1 MRASR
6 KFLTFLI
13 LILVVALSAGML
25 VACVPESKHENKNLA
40 EKVPA
45 GDVINL
51 LMNAGN
57 PDTDYYAFEFTSDI
71 TVSGDTKKVYF
82 AGNMGGETAE
92 LAFKLNNADDSNIF
106 AMYIDE
112 GVFYLSIPGHVTYM
126 LEDIDFE
133 WIVNQFEGVGSIDNI
148 LSMIEISGLP
158 VELQIDA
165 IIQLVS
171 ALFMKTTVYEF
182 EGDKLFAE
190 VKFDIAAI
198 VEIITGLGDSL
209 PLPIDIAGLLGGV
222 DFSGVDIRI
231 GATLVGGEIVQGEYD
246 AYPKYEGASLDGDVY
261 INVTNQS
268 SNVANVTLK
277 TSYSNEP
284 IGIIPED
291 IKNAKPFN
299 LGRLAFDANIDL
311 NANNFDV
318 ASFVNSIVG
327 EEVLPENLIIINTKE
342 DLMLKVRLDLKL
354 KPESDGSDDSI
365 GYIELYNK
373 NDMSKVLLGIYLKDT
388 NLYINAENLLLSE
401 ANAPVLTN
409 FVVENVHVSSFLSA
423 QIDSLKK
430 TIEDLVADINGGTVT
445 PKGSPESVVV
455 GVSSES
461 NHLSPTISSIITLA
475 SKLAGFENNIKVDG
489 DSIVATIDKNFFD
502 ILNTKYGA
510 NIYVGDFGKADI
522 SINFAEKGLDSLGL
536 SIVDNKN
543 NNPINILLDNF
554 TYGIINENYL
564 DRINEMIE
572 SAEYITS
579 VDNLLLEMLSEFSV
593 SGKLLIDTNDTSI
606 DIRNIVNSILILS
619 GQRFNIPIN
628 LNIDKFVSSYTVNV
642 MWSLD
647 YKNYLNTDLLFEIK
661 AYDNTLVGL
670 YADDGVVYLDLAGVG
685 LPKLSLRNTTLAY
698 EFTALIE
705 NLIKG
710 SASENVVAPVSY
722 SDVSYSSY
730 LAGDL
735 DSANIDIDD
744 IKKLLLQGVSI
755 EDNMIKVMLTNTIL
769 KELFLGMN
777 MNIQDDSMEAEVGI
791 DLSTLNILANIKY
804 DEISMALTL
813 ALNNLGNPQK
823 VEFPNDFYK
832 YDNLDGANSSIFIDS
847 LFENLNPDWWID
859 LYTRNVD
866 TGDGIKHSRFT
877 FDKATYDGYR
887 LEGHTEAKV
896 NKDTL
901 IIYFR
906 KADAGNRIPL
916 IIAIDPNVST
926 NNVRIMG
933 TKELYD
939 VKVPIIG
946 TTLSD
951 GEDIDQTITLD
962 IKSMLN
968 DLFGPIFS
976 EIGTGNQ
983 KSYGVVADQKV
994 NENEDIIGLIQS
1006 IDIAMR
1012 GFGDLSLDVKLD
1024 GAYLNEFVAQIF
1036 EGMGVVYDNKNPK
1049 VTMDSLY
1056 NNVLIPI
1063 IKGMP
1068 AGDLILSIGDSVIQG
1083 VLQEILPRFIPLPDF
1098 TQLNLKVNISG
1109 YKLDTLQLV
1118 GYDRKD
1124 SANPD
1129 LFDLTLFN
1137 GANNEDIRFVE
1148 FKDMN
1153 SLDNPIYQKRY
1164 IEMDI
1169 ANMTGFENM
1178 FVSTAYKFNKEGKY
1192 YDSRQN
1198 VTWLVKSRDNEQINL
1213 PLREDMSA
1221 FKSGDSYVPGTYEVV
1236 GTAYDK
1242 SISVTV
1248 VITDKKTEYS
1258 DIESI
1263 EDVTVAIGASLPK
1276 YVNAKR
1282 ADGSVEKVKV
1292 QKWIGAEPTSK
1303 EEHTVNAQV
1312 QLVEGGREYPVE
1324 ITYASSIVSLYDENL
1339 SYETDIYSYKD
1350 FYNDVYTSSE
1360 ILVKYSNG
1368 LLAFAPVEFSVKEGE
1383 KELFD
1388 ELGNVKTPLDWADG
1402 FTTTLVATVYKG
1414 SAIEQTFEMD
1424 MQVNS
1429 GKVAYVMG
1437 TSKNNVTISKY
1448 DKAYTMPSE
1457 LTFVT
1462 VDGKVHTEKV
1472 TWNTEG
1478 ITFGT
1483 IGKYDNI
1490 GFTINA
1496 DYNVTGAE
1504 YGCVTSVTIDD
1515 SYIVNAMVK
1524 GERVGEPISI
1534 SYEDFTSGNIS
1545 MVLTLS
1551 SGRVITLNNTDVTMI
1566 GNTIGEAGGLA
1577 RVEIQI
1583 GDYSIFKSFQVA
1595 EKVVEA

>member
-25 VACVPESKHENKNLA
+25 VACVPKSEHENKNLA
-40 EKVPA
+40 SDVPA

-51 LMNAGN
+51 LMDAGN
-57 PDTDYYAFEFTSDI
+57 PDSDYYAFEFTSDI

-112 GVFYLSIPGHVTYM
+112 GKFYLSIPGQVTYM
-126 LEDIDFE
+126 LEDVDFE
-133 WIVNQFEGVGSIDNI
+133 WIVNQFEGIGSIDNI
-148 LSMIEISGLP
+148 LSMIEIPGLP
-158 VELQIDA
+158 IELQIDA

-231 GATLVGGEIVQGEYD
+231 GATLVGGEKVKGEYD
-246 AYPKYEGASLDGDVY
+246 LYTKFEGASIDGDVY

-268 SNVANVTLK
+268 SSVANVTLK
-277 TSYSNEP
+277 TTYGNEP
-284 IGIIPED
+284 IGLIPED

-299 LGRLAFDANIDL
+299 LGTLAFDANIDL
-311 NANNFDV
+311 NADNFDV

-327 EEVLPENLIIINTKE
+327 EEVLPENLIIINTKD

-373 NDMSKVLLGIYLKDT
+373 SDMRKVLLGLYLKDT
-388 NLYINAENLLLSE
+388 NLYINAENLLLSD

-409 FVVENVHVSSFLSA
+409 FVVENVHVSSFLST

-430 TIEDLVADINGGTVT
+430 TIEDLVAEINGGSVT

-455 GVSSES
+455 GVSSEG

-475 SKLAGFENNIKVDG
+475 SNLAGFENNIKVDG
-489 DSIVATIDKNFFD
+489 NSIIATIDKNFFD

-510 NIYVGDFGKADI
+510 NIHVGDFGKADI
-522 SINFAEKGLDSLGL
+522 SLNFAEKGLDSLGL
-536 SIVDNKN
+536 SIVDSKN

-554 TYGIINENYL
+554 SYGIVNENYL
-564 DRINEMIE
+564 DRINQMIE
-572 SAEYITS
+572 SADYITS
-579 VDNLLLEMLSEFSV
+579 VDNLLLDMLSEFSV
-593 SGKLLIDTNDTSI
+593 SGSLLLDTNDTSI
-606 DIRNIVNSILILS
+606 DIRNIVNSILVLS

-628 LNIDKFVSSYTVNV
+628 LNIDKFVSSYTVNI

-661 AYDNTLVGL
+661 AYDNTLIGL
-670 YADDGVVYLDLAGVG
+670 YADGGVLYLDLAGVG
-685 LPKLSLRNTTLAY
+685 LPKLSLKNTTLAY

-710 SASENVVAPVSY
+710 SSSENVVAPTSA
-722 SDVSYSSY
+722 SNISYSSY
-730 LAGDL
+730 STNDL
-735 DSANIDIDD
+735 NDANIDIDA

-755 EDNMIKVMLTNTIL
+755 EDNMLKVMLTNAIL

-777 MNIQDDSMEAEVGI
+777 LNIQDGNMEAEVGI
-791 DLSTLNILANIKY
+791 DLSTLNILADIKY
-804 DEISMALTL
+804 DEVSMALTL

-823 VEFPNDFYK
+823 VEFPKDFYK
-832 YDNLDGANSSIFIDS
+832 YVNLDGANSSIFIDS
-847 LFENLNPDWWID
+847 LLNVLEPNIWIEVNS
-859 LYTRNVD
+859 RNID
-866 TGDGIKHSRFT
+866 TGSTILNTRINIETQSKGVYKIRIFYKGGKNPINVTLD
-877 FDKATYDGYR
+877 A
-887 LEGHTEAKV
+887 
-896 NKDTL
+896 NKT
-901 IIYFR
+901 
-906 KADAGNRIPL
+906 
-916 IIAIDPNVST
+916 T
-926 NNVRIMG
+926 NNVKIEINNDLLG
-933 TKELYD
+933 LPGWIYSIAEGIIKSELD
-939 VKVPIIG
+939 KIQIN
-946 TTLSD
+946 
-951 GEDIDQTITLD
+951 LD
-962 IKSMLN
+962 IKGML
-968 DLFGPIFS
+968 DGLFGPIFS
-976 EIGTGNQ
+976 EIGTANQ
-983 KSYGVVADQKV
+983 KTYGTVADQKAG
-994 NENEDIIGLIQS
+994 ENKKVEGVIQAIN
-1006 IDIAMR
+1006 IDMR
-1012 GFGDLSLDVKLD
+1012 GFGDLTIDAEFDGVYVNDMLGDVLS
-1024 GAYLNEFVAQIF
+1024 
-1036 EGMGVVYDNKNPK
+1036 GMGIVYDTKNPN
-1049 VTMDSLY
+1049 VTYDSIY
-1056 NNVLIPI
+1056 NTFLASIIDDIPNI
-1063 IKGMP
+1063 GSYKDGIKANIKTLVNG
-1068 AGDLILSIGDSVIQG
+1068 
-1083 VLQEILPRFIPLPDF
+1083 FIPLPNFD
-1098 TQLNLKVNISG
+1098 TLNLKVNMNG

-1118 GYDRKD
+1118 GYDRTD
-1124 SANPD
+1124 SSNPD

-1137 GANNEDIRFVE
+1137 GDNGGDVRFVE

-1153 SLDNPIYQKRY
+1153 SLDNPIYQKSY
-1164 IEMDI
+1164 VELDVQDLKGLSD
-1169 ANMTGFENM
+1169 AEAFSKM
-1178 FVSTAYKFNKEGKY
+1178 FVSTAYKFNPNGKY
-1192 YDSRQN
+1192 YDSKQS
-1198 VTWLVKSRDNEQINL
+1198 VTWSLKSREGDNMTISSN
-1213 PLREDMSA
+1213 DMSV
-1221 FKSGDSYVPGTYEVV
+1221 FKNDGVFAPGQYVVV
-1236 GTAYDK
+1236 GTAYEK
-1242 SISVTV
+1242 SITVTV

-1276 YVNAKR
+1276 YINAKR

-1292 QKWIGAEPTSK
+1292 QKWINAEPTSK

-1312 QLVEGGREYPVE
+1312 QLVEGVVLNVN
-1324 ITYASSIVSLYDENL
+1324 IHYASSVVSLYDENL

-1368 LLAFAPVEFSVKEGE
+1368 LLAFVPVEFSVKEGE

-1414 SAIEQTFEMD
+1414 SAIEQTFEVPMT
-1424 MQVNS
+1424 VNS

-1515 SYIVNAMVK
+1515 SYIVNAMIK
-1524 GERVGEPISI
+1524 GERVGESISI

-1551 SGRVITLNNTDVTMI
+1551 SGRVITLNNTDVTMV

-1583 GDYSIFKSFQVA
+1583 GDYSVMKSFQVA
-1595 EKVVEA
+1595 QKLVEA